1 MHVEYTR
8 RNPRHLGGNPWN
20 DPLEKRRIVHYC
32 WRNEMVSYSLKLSE
46 INYQKKDKTYY
57 YFRYGMQKIVKRLF
71 TYFNEYQITMKWLSF
86 QITIKF

>member
-32 WRNEMVSYSLKLSE
+32 WRNEMMSYSLKLSE
-46 INYQKKDKTYY
+46 INYQKK
-57 YFRYGMQKIVKRLF
+57 IKR
-71 TYFNEYQITMKWLSF
+71 
-86 QITIKF
+86 ITILDTECRKLRKDYLLILTNIKLPWNDYHFKLQ